1 MTPGDD
7 ARETTPSETAAP
19 KELGLAD
26 AMAYARELQKE
37 GRLEAADELYRRI
50 IAVAPDYPEA
60 WHFRGIVVFQLG
72 RLSEAEALIRRAVE
86 LAPSYPDAH
95 NNLGNVLQHQKRAE
109 EAMTCY
115 ERALALRPDLA
126 DAHNNL
132 GNALQQQ
139 KRYEEAVSRYERA
152 IALRPD
158 MADAHLNLGRALEAL
173 DRMAEALD
181 AFRQAVL
188 LRPFHADSYRG
199 LGWVLYGQGRI
210 DEAAEVYRKWLSFEP
225 DNPLAAHQLAGC
237 TGHEVPARASD
248 AYVQTLF
255 ESFAGTF
262 DKVLESLQYR
272 APALVAQ
279 AAAEVLGPPAARL
292 DILDAGCGTGLC
304 AEHFKPFARRLVG
317 IDLSLEMLKRAA
329 MRKLYDELF
338 MGELTGYVGAEP
350 AAWDLVVSA
359 DTLVY
364 FGDLTGAMVAAR
376 RGLRPGGHL
385 VFTLERSDESLPEGF
400 KINPHGRYSHTE
412 AYVRRVLAA
421 SALLVA
427 RLSSAGRCTAMASP
441 SASRRARRGSR
452 RSRPRPTRRR
462 TASPGARRTRAGRAP
477 SSASR
482 SRRAAPPACTRGF
495 RPCDR
500 WPGTRCSGA
509 ARGSP
514 SCRSRRP
521 APRPTRRRSWR

>member
-1 MTPGDD
+1 MATDD
-7 ARETTPSETAAP
+7 DGGAP
-19 KELGLAD
+19 AEKELGLAE
-26 AMAYARELQKE
+26 AMAYARELQNDD
-37 GRLEAADELYRRI
+37 RLEAADELYRRI
-50 IAVAPDYPEA
+50 LALAPDHPDA
-60 WHFRGIVVFQLG
+60 SNFRGVVAFRLG
-72 RLSEAEALIRRAVE
+72 RQAEAEALIRRAVE
-86 LAPSYPDAH
+86 LAPDYADAH
-95 NNLGNVLQHQKRAE
+95 LNLGNVLQHQKRAE

-188 LRPFHADSYRG
+188 LRPFHADSYRS

-385 VFTLERSDESLPEGF
+385 MFTLERSDESLPEGF

-421 SALLVA
+421 AQLEPRSIEPVHLRLELKKPVEGLLVVA
-427 RLSSAGRCTAMASP
+427 ERAS
-441 SASRRARRGSR
+441 
-452 RSRPRPTRRR
+452 
-462 TASPGARRTRAGRAP
+462 
-477 SSASR
+477 
-482 SRRAAPPACTRGF
+482 
-495 RPCDR
+495 
-500 WPGTRCSGA
+500 
-509 ARGSP
+509 
-514 SCRSRRP
+514 
-521 APRPTRRRSWR
+521 